1 MILLSAATVPQID
14 TATRFVLEETS
25 HAQAP

>member
-1 MILLSAATVPQID
+1 MILRSAATVPQID
-14 TATRFVLEETS
+14 TAASFTFEETS